1 MWPFW
6 MFEENVRLVNEII
19 EEEETNRKKQEDDQS
34 KGMPDYGGM
43 MKNTSNMQNSV
54 GNFKMPSF

>member
-19 EEEETNRKKQEDDQS
+19 EEEESNRKKQEDDQS

-43 MKNTSNMQNSV
+43 MKNASSMQS
-54 GNFKMPSF
+54 NFKMPSF